1 MSAIMEEKRKDPG
14 TRERR
19 RAARYYFGGAAE
31 VTNLESGKYAVCKVT
46 NLSRT
51 GCFIK
56 TAQPFEAGAQVQLQI
71 THNRRRLQLP
81 GKVVNAQPSEGMAI
95 AFGTLSHDGEL
106 VLETWLAEV
115 AARQTHGDF

>member
-1 MSAIMEEKRKDPG
+1 MEDKRKDSG

-46 NLSRT
+46 KLSRT
-51 GCFIK
+51 GCFVN
-56 TAQPFEAGAQVQLQI
+56 TAHPFAAGTEVQLQI

-81 GKVVNAQPSEGMAI
+81 GRVVSAQPDEGMAI

-115 AARQTHGDF
+115 AARHAHGDF

>member
-1 MSAIMEEKRKDPG
+1 MQEKRKDSG
-14 TRERR
+14 ARERR

-31 VTNLESGKYAVCKVT
+31 VTNVESGKYTVCKVT

-51 GCFIK
+51 GCFVK
-56 TAQPFEAGAQVQLQI
+56 TAHPFAAGTDVQLKI
-71 THNRRRLQLP
+71 THNRRRLELP
-81 GKVVNAQPSEGMAI
+81 GKVATAQANEGMAI

-115 AARQTHGDF
+115 AVRTAHGDF